1 VSAVTDAVRVAPA
14 RNPVGQSFRD
24 SMVVAQRNLIRMSRI
39 PNLVRAYRPGS
50 VSPHIRDRRTDALK
64 EQVK

>member
-1 VSAVTDAVRVAPA
+1 MNDSLVIA
-14 RNPVGQSFRD
+14 R
-24 SMVVAQRNLIRMSRI
+24 RNLIRMTRI

-50 VSPHIRDRRTDALK
+50 VSPHVREGRSHASK